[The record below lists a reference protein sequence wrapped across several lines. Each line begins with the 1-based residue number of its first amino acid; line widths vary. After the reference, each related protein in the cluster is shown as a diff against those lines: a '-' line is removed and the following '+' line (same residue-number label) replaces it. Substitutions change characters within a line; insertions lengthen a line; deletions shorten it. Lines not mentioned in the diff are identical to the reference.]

1 MGKFL
6 RGLLWT
12 AAILGVLALLGK
24 ALLFDLWTFPDDR
37 HFAASVAPT
46 LRAQDRLVLL
56 KGSEPTVG
64 DLVRCTDPE
73 SPSEFIVAR
82 VAGRAGDH
90 VELEG
95 ASLRINGR
103 SYDAESACPDRSV
116 TMPNPGEGGPDIE
129 VRCDKVTMGSGWHY
143 RGSNVKPRLG
153 FDKTSADVRPG
164 LLYLVSDDR
173 DWHDDS
179 RDYGQ
184 VPVASCSRK
193 IIFRLWGGAGMGA
206 DPQRFEFIH

>member
-1 MGKFL
+1 M

-12 AAILGVLALLGK
+12 AAILGVIALL
-24 ALLFDLWTFPDDR
+24 ARAFFLDLWTFPDDR
-37 HFAASVAPT
+37 RFAASVAPT
-46 LRAQDRLVLL
+46 LRAHDRLVLL
-56 KGSEPTVG
+56 KESAPGVG
-64 DLVRCTDPE
+64 DLVRCADPE

-95 ASLRINGR
+95 PTLRINGR
-103 SYDAESACPDRSV
+103 QYDSESTCSDRSV
-116 TMPNPGEGGPDIE
+116 TLPNPGEGPDIE
-129 VRCDKVTMGSGWHY
+129 VHCDKVAMGSGWHY
-143 RGSNVKPRLG
+143 RGHNAKPR
-153 FDKTSADVRPG
+153 FVTEKTSADVRPG
-164 LLYLVSDDR
+164 MLYLVSDDR

-193 IIFRLWGGAGMGA
+193 IIFRLWGSAGMSD
-206 DPQRFEFIH
+206 DPLRFEVIR